1 MRADALAPNAK
12 HSLFAAT
19 NLVTPLGSYAH
30 AVLRDRDVALIETSV
45 STEQLRALLA
55 HERVAPSSQAEAAV

>member
-1 MRADALAPNAK
+1 MRADALTPNAK

-30 AVLRDRDVALIETSV
+30 AVLRDCDVALIETELSA
-45 STEQLRALLA
+45 EQLRSLLA
-55 HERVAPSSQAEAAV
+55 HERTRTAE